1 MIQPISPKKASTV
14 ILIRPDN
21 QGKFEVFMTLRPP
34 EMKFLGG
41 FYVFPGGSIRKGD
54 YSEAMLNRC
63 HGLSETEAQSILG
76 NQLSAELAMGHWVAG
91 IRELFEEV
99 GILLC
104 VTEAGEPLDMT
115 HEKLTNRLAEKRE
128 ALVQGSLDFPTLL
141 ESEGL
146 LCDLGRAVFF
156 YHRVTPEM
164 YSIRFDTRFYLAR
177 LPSGQSPLASSEE
190 VADGRWITPEQVL
203 NASERGDFPVIP
215 PTTTSLKTLAA
226 FDSWQSLCAEY
237 RLR

>member
-1 MIQPISPKKASTV
+1 MIQPASPKKASTV
-14 ILIRPDN
+14 ILIRPDI
-21 QGKFEVFMTLRPP
+21 QGKFEVFMTLRPA

-41 FYVFPGGSIRKGD
+41 FYVFPGGSIRKRD

-63 HGLSETEAQSILG
+63 HGLSGVEAQRILG

-104 VTEAGEPLDMT
+104 VTEAGEPMDMT
-115 HEKLTNRLAEKRE
+115 QDKLKDRLAEKRE

-141 ESEGL
+141 KSEGL
-146 LCDLGRAVFF
+146 LCDLDRAVFF

-164 YSIRFDTRFYLAR
+164 YSIRFDARFYLAQ
-177 LPSGQSPLASSEE
+177 LPRGQSPLTSSEE
-190 VADGRWITPEQVL
+190 VADGLWITPEQVL
-203 NASERGDFPVIP
+203 EASEKGDFPVIP
-215 PTTTSLKTLAA
+215 PTTTSLRTLAA

-237 RLR
+237 RLH

>member
-1 MIQPISPKKASTV
+1 MIQPVTPKNASTV
-14 ILIRPDN
+14 ILIRPDSH
-21 QGKFEVFMTLRPP
+21 GKFEIFMTLRPA

-41 FYVFPGGSIRKGD
+41 YYVFPGGSIRKRD

-63 HGLSETEAQSILG
+63 HGLSASEAQRILG
-76 NQLSAELAMGHWVAG
+76 NQLSQELAMGHWVAG

-115 HEKLTNRLAEKRE
+115 KDNLKDRLAHKRE

-146 LCDLGRAVFF
+146 RCDLGRAVFF

-164 YSIRFDTRFYLAR
+164 YSMRFDARFYLAR
-177 LPSGQSPLASSEE
+177 LPSGQSPLSSSEE
-190 VADGRWITPEQVL
+190 VADGLWITPEQVL
-203 NASERGDFPVIP
+203 EASEKGDFPVIP
-215 PTTTSLKTLAA
+215 PTTTSLRTLAA

>member
-1 MIQPISPKKASTV
+1 MIQLAAPKKASTV

-21 QGKFEVFMTLRPP
+21 HGKFEVFMTLRPA

-41 FYVFPGGSIRKGD
+41 FYVFPGGSIRNRD
-54 YSEAMLNRC
+54 HSEVMLNRC
-63 HGLSETEAQSILG
+63 HGLSAAEAQRILG

-104 VTEAGEPLDMT
+104 VTETGEPFDMT
-115 HEKLTNRLAEKRE
+115 QEKLKIRLADKRE

-146 LCDLGRAVFF
+146 LCDLSRAVSF

-164 YSIRFDTRFYLAR
+164 YSIRFDTRFYLAQ
-177 LPSGQSPLASSEE
+177 LPRGQSPLSSSEE
-190 VADGRWITPEQVL
+190 VADGLWITPDQVL
-203 NASERGDFPVIP
+203 DASERGDFPVIP
-215 PTTTSLKTLAA
+215 PTTTALKTLAA

-237 RLR
+237 QLR